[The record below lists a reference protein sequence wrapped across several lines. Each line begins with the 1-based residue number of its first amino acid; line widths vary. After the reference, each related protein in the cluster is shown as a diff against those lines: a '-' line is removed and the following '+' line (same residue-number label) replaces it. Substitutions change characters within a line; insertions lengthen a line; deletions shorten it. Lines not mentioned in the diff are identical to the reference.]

1 VLCRAPSFLSS
12 LPVPHRNAAILQ
24 PRNDD
29 NNRPAATSAAPSKAA
44 AAPVALPPALTF
56 APRSVNNPLAALQQ
70 PGCGKMTA
78 PAPTRLPVQLP
89 ACCCVFYLP
98 RSAAL
103 VSAELLMRLRH
114 ECLQLTCC
122 ASCRLAC
129 AKGEC
134 VAWAGLCALAHVGIC
149 VHTHTDTHT
158 HTHTR
163 IHTVPQGYVCKY
175 PLPCTTTA
183 MTGHLESL
191 VHASASL
198 GRCWRLAAA
207 QISSQAACCSTLG
220 LSRLPR
226 CASLATKLDCAATG
240 SVSLTLLV

>member
-1 VLCRAPSFLSS
+1 MLCRAPSFLSS

-158 HTHTR
+158 HTHKNT
-163 IHTVPQGYVCKY
+163 H
-175 PLPCTTTA
+175 
-183 MTGHLESL
+183 S
-191 VHASASL
+191 
-198 GRCWRLAAA
+198 
-207 QISSQAACCSTLG
+207 
-220 LSRLPR
+220 
-226 CASLATKLDCAATG
+226 ATG
-240 SVSLTLLV
+240 LCLQVPPALHHHCHDRPPGKPGARKRKLGPLLAPGSSADIIPSSLLFNSGAFKAPKVRKPGN